1 MIGRTNARRGARRI
15 FAVLQNRRLN
25 QHIVYT
31 IIDEV
36 SSPGPY
42 LNFCTDDILCCQV
55 FTALFPES
63 NINMETWFS
72 VLIYRLFHTTI
83 MQRTISGVRHLHE
96 PAFSSEHTTL
106 KSTSNSLISRV
117 VVLKRL
123 DVSVAVWQGVC
134 GIQVGSLLV
143 VHNIFLFD
151 IDFAHSG
158 TCVYWPTEIVQNTR
172 VRECVGQQEFWVQF
186 LWAN

>member
-1 MIGRTNARRGARRI
+1 
-15 FAVLQNRRLN
+15 
-25 QHIVYT
+25 
-31 IIDEV
+31 
-36 SSPGPY
+36 
-42 LNFCTDDILCCQV
+42 
-55 FTALFPES
+55 
-63 NINMETWFS
+63 
-72 VLIYRLFHTTI
+72 

-158 TCVYWPTEIVQNTR
+158 TCVY
-172 VRECVGQQEFWVQF
+172 
-186 LWAN
+186 